1 MNENSWASQDCT
13 RPAIASD
20 FFQKSLAQ
28 GLDKKS
34 APCGALFVIAFGSRL
49 QGETEASEEVYI

>member
-1 MNENSWASQDCT
+1 MGQDCA

-28 GLDKKS
+28 GLYPINQQSQIKDDPRPADTFS
-34 APCGALFVIAFGSRL
+34 SSSCPNPQADYG
-49 QGETEASEEVYI
+49 